1 MIDSEIFEDLK
12 KIIHKE
18 FGIAEEKIEEDSY
31 FDSDLNITD
40 LEIEDLI
47 SSVQE
52 KYGLT
57 ISEDKLPSIKKVSD
71 LVAYIFENVDSAN

>member
-31 FDSDLNITD
+31 FDSHLNITD

-71 LVAYIFENVDSAN
+71 LVAYIFENVDSSN

>member
-1 MIDSEIFEDLK
+1 MIDTEIFEDLK

-52 KYGLT
+52 KYGIT
-57 ISEDKLPSIKKVSD
+57 ISEEKLPSIKKVSD
-71 LVAYIFENVDSAN
+71 LVTYIFENVDSSN